1 MLFISDTPGMLGT
14 PDTRKRDERKK
25 RARRVGGVVL
35 ER

>member
-1 MLFISDTPGMLGT
+1 MLLFADT

-25 RARRVGGVVL
+25 RVCRVGGVVL

>member
-1 MLFISDTPGMLGT
+1 MSFISDTLDMLET

-25 RARRVGGVVL
+25 RVCCVGGVVL

>member
-1 MLFISDTPGMLGT
+1 MSFIADTPDTLNA

-25 RARRVGGVVL
+25 RVRRVGGVVL